1 MEDPLYAVIG
11 LAILVGMGVAVW
23 SLSPKLLLGYIAFLV
38 ILAVV
43 PASFGVPVLSGALMA
58 VMLVILA
65 LCAYWIIKD
74 IIERR

>member
-43 PASFGVPVLSGALMA
+43 PASFGVPVVNGGVKVGHWAA
-58 VMLVILA
+58 QNQA
-65 LCAYWIIKD
+65 T
-74 IIERR
+74 